1 MSLQNVK
8 RKLAIGLGLVVVLDT
23 AGQLLW
29 KFAVGNLPDWQS
41 PWQAVD
47 TILHQ
52 PLFLLVVG
60 VLLLQLFN
68 WLEVLEK
75 SDLSF
80 ALPITSLS
88 YVTVAGLSHLWLGEP
103 LGTAKVVGIA
113 CVLAGVALIGSG
125 EPQQNP
131 TADMIP

>member
-1 MSLQNVK
+1 MDSNHVK
-8 RKLAIGLGLVVVLDT
+8 RKLAMGLGLVVALDT

-29 KFAVGNLPDWQS
+29 KYAASSLPDWQS
-41 PWQAVD
+41 PWQAIQAV
-47 TILHQ
+47 LHQ

-68 WLEVLEK
+68 WLKVLEK

-103 LGTAKVVGIA
+103 VGSSKIVGIA
-113 CVLAGVALIGSG
+113 CVLAGVALIGTG
-125 EPQQNP
+125 EPQQTP
-131 TADMIP
+131 TTGHIP